1 MTIEEIF
8 SLCFSSLNGGN
19 IRNTAIE
26 YRQFPIKLGF
36 TSYARGIDYI
46 AAKYREMG
54 LETEVVR
61 FPADG
66 KTVYADRHFPL
77 AWDVDEAW
85 AEVNGKK
92 IADYTECTYCV
103 VPFSADSCGVQELTL
118 CPLEDLPAEGSLEDY
133 AALITHYPQGAEVAA
148 LIARKCKAFF
158 SSVDTEP
165 IHPSL
170 MDSRRWYNDLF
181 GAGQIDCRDK
191 SCCGFSLTPRLAGEL
206 LEQYRKDGAQKVRFL
221 MKTRTYEGEV
231 PAVTALLKG
240 KSDRCFFITSHG
252 YEPHGTNNVSGIS
265 CALEI
270 AATMK
275 KLIDSGKLPVPEYS
289 IRFLHGLENFSLYA
303 WGMRNREAMKNA
315 IGGVSMDS
323 FGRLDAEGFK
333 EKFVLRRSLNIH
345 PSNQHALGAKILQL
359 VTDNS
364 GIAHEVREASKNN
377 EDLMQDPIF
386 GPPWN
391 LLYGSLWEEPRE
403 TYPRC
408 YYYHTSN
415 DTAEKLSP
423 IALKA
428 GAAFCAVLAYCSIA
442 GKEILSDNLDQLCC
456 EDWKEIFR
464 NKCLEALN
472 LKDKEFSLRMLR
484 GVRLS
489 LWRDLSLKSAAE
501 SISDPA
507 VMKELTRFAN
517 MQVKAALELLCGS
530 ADVPPFKSE
539 GYKEVVERTMPG
551 PIGFGTISDEL
562 RDLAEKAQGYRA
574 NEYWCF
580 DDSGT
585 NYYHFDGEKS
595 IFEVAKAVWATRP
608 YPEHESLEAFD
619 EELRHYAALA
629 DVAVK
634 GGLAVYKTP
643 AAPVTIEEL
652 KNTLKELGI
661 VPGDRIMVHSSFKSF
676 GGFENGPQG
685 VVQALQESVTEAGI
699 LAMPGLSDCCDGGT
713 AGIYNKAETPIEK
726 WVGII
731 PETFRKS
738 AGVLRSDHPTHSV
751 CAWGSDAEN
760 FLKQKET
767 FDCFA
772 PDGPWGKLAERGK
785 LVFIGESVGG
795 NTFLHAC
802 EAWHNSY
809 IDSIEACVDGKMVR
823 IANYPGGCRGGWY
836 NKIRTA
842 PYYQKLVE
850 MGVVR
855 TAKAGRSTI
864 TVMEAPKVS
873 AAMKKIFEED
883 PAILLHKSGCRDCA
897 RIRSQIK
904 K

>member
-8 SLCFSSLNGGN
+8 SICFSAVNGGK

-36 TSYARGIDYI
+36 TSYAQGINYI
-46 AAKYREMG
+46 ADKYRQMG
-54 LETEVVR
+54 LEAEVIE

-77 AWDVDEAW
+77 AWDVDGAW
-85 AEVNGKK
+85 AEVDGRK
-92 IADYTECTYCV
+92 IADYEECTYCV
-103 VPFSADSCGVQELTL
+103 VPFSADSEGVQQAKLS
-118 CPLEDLPAEGSLEDY
+118 PIEDLPAEGSLEEY
-133 AALITHYPQGAEVAA
+133 AALITHYPTGAEVSR
-148 LIARKCKAFF
+148 LIARNCKAFF

-165 IHPSL
+165 IHPAL
-170 MDSRRWYNDLF
+170 WDSRRWYNDLF
-181 GAGQIDCRDK
+181 GTGQIDYRDK
-191 SCCGFSLTPRLAGEL
+191 ACCGFSLTPRLAKEL
-206 LEQYRKDGAQKVRFL
+206 LEKYAKEGALTVRYL
-221 MKTRTYEGEV
+221 LKSRTYEGKV
-231 PAVTALLKG
+231 PAVTSLLRG

-270 AATMK
+270 AAVLK
-275 KLIDSGKLPVPEYS
+275 KLIDAGTLPVPEYS

-303 WGMRNREAMKNA
+303 WGMAHREEMKNA

-323 FGRLDAEGFK
+323 FGRLDAEGFR
-333 EKFVLRRSLNIH
+333 EKFVLRRSLNVH
-345 PSNQHALGAKILQL
+345 PSEQHALAAKVLEL
-359 VTDNS
+359 VTRSS
-364 GIAHEVREASKNN
+364 GIEHEVREASKNN

-428 GAAFCAVLAYCSIA
+428 GAAFSAVLAYCAAA
-442 GKEILSDNLDQLCC
+442 GKEILSSDLARLSC

-464 NKCLEALN
+464 AKCLEALN
-472 LKDKEFSLRMLR
+472 LKDKNFELRMLR
-484 GVRLS
+484 GLRLS
-489 LWRDLSLKSAAE
+489 VWRDLSLRSAAAAIKDPALVNELTKYATATVKGALQILCGGEVPPLKSAE
-501 SISDPA
+501 
-507 VMKELTRFAN
+507 
-517 MQVKAALELLCGS
+517 
-530 ADVPPFKSE
+530 
-539 GYKEVVERTMPG
+539 YKEVVERTVPG
-551 PIGFGTISDEL
+551 PVGFGTLSDEL
-562 RDLAEKAQGYRA
+562 RDLAEKAQGYRT

-585 NYYHFDGEKS
+585 NYYHFDGEKN

-608 YPEHESLEAFD
+608 YGEHESLEGF
-619 EELRHYAALA
+619 ESELRHYAALA

-634 GGLAVYKTP
+634 GGLAVYKEKT
-643 AAPVTIEEL
+643 PVTIEML
-652 KNTLKELGI
+652 KTTLKTLGV

-713 AGIYNKAETPIEK
+713 AGTYDKENTPIEK

-731 PETFRKS
+731 PETFRKTP
-738 AGVLRSDHPTHSV
+738 GVLRSEHPTHSV
-751 CAWGSDAEN
+751 CAWGKEAAE
-760 FLKQKET
+760 FLKQKER

-772 PDGPWGKLAERGK
+772 PDGPWGKLAQRGK
-785 LVFIGESVGG
+785 LLFLGESVGG

-802 EAWHNSY
+802 ESWYNTY
-809 IDSIEACVDGKMVR
+809 IDSIEAEVDGQMVR
-823 IANYPGGCRGGWY
+823 ISNYPGGCRGGWY
-836 NKIRTA
+836 NLKRTA
-842 PYYQKLVE
+842 PYYLKLQE
-850 MGVVR
+850 MGVIK
-855 TAKAGRSTI
+855 TANAGPSVI
-864 TVMEAPKVS
+864 TVMDAAEVA

-904 K
+904 

>member
-8 SLCFSSLNGGN
+8 SICFSAINGGK

-26 YRQFPIKLGF
+26 YRNFPIKLGF
-36 TSYARGIDYI
+36 TSYAQGINYI
-46 AAKYREMG
+46 ADKYRQMG
-54 LETEVVR
+54 LETEVIE

-85 AEVNGKK
+85 AEVSGRK
-92 IADYTECTYCV
+92 IADFEECTYCV
-103 VPFSADSCGVQELTL
+103 VPFSADSEGVQQAKL
-118 CPLEDLPAEGSLEDY
+118 CPIEELPAEGSLEEY
-133 AALITHYPQGAEVAA
+133 AALITHYPTGAEVSQ

-165 IHPSL
+165 IHPAL
-170 MDSRRWYNDLF
+170 WDSRRWYNDLF
-181 GAGQIDCRDK
+181 GVGQIDYRDK
-191 SCCGFSLTPRLAGEL
+191 SCCGFSLTPRLAKEL
-206 LEQYRKDGAQKVRFL
+206 LEQYEKEGALTVRYL
-221 MKTRTYEGEV
+221 LKSRTYEGKV
-231 PAVTALLKG
+231 PAVTSVIKG

-270 AATMK
+270 AAALK
-275 KLIDSGKLPVPEYS
+275 KLIDTGKLPVPEYS

-303 WGMRNREAMKNA
+303 WGMAHLEEMKNA

-323 FGRLDAEGFK
+323 FGRLEAEGFR
-333 EKFVLRRSLNIH
+333 EKFVLRRSLNVH
-345 PSNQHALGAKILQL
+345 PSEQHALAAKVLDL
-359 VTDNS
+359 VCENS
-364 GIAHEVREASKNN
+364 GIGYEVREASKNN

-428 GAAFCAVLAYCSIA
+428 GAAFSAVLAYCTAA
-442 GKEILSDNLDQLCC
+442 GKEILTSDLARLSC

-464 NKCLEALN
+464 AKCLEALT
-472 LKDKEFSLRMLR
+472 LKDKEFALRMLR

-489 LWRDLSLKSAAE
+489 VWRDLSLRSAAAAIKDPALVNELTKYATATVKGALQILCGGEVPPLKSAE
-501 SISDPA
+501 
-507 VMKELTRFAN
+507 
-517 MQVKAALELLCGS
+517 
-530 ADVPPFKSE
+530 
-539 GYKEVVERTMPG
+539 YKEVVERTVPG
-551 PIGFGTISDEL
+551 PVGFGTLSDEL

-585 NYYHFDGEKS
+585 NYYHFDGEKT
-595 IFEVAKAVWATRP
+595 IFEVAKAVWATRS
-608 YPEHESLEAFD
+608 YGEHESLEGFD
-619 EELRHYAALA
+619 SELRHYAALA

-634 GGLAVYKTP
+634 GGLAVYKKSS
-643 AAPVTIEEL
+643 PVTVEML
-652 KNTLKELGI
+652 KTTLKSLGI
-661 VPGDRIMVHSSFKSF
+661 EAGDRIMVHSSFKSF

-685 VVQALQESVTEAGI
+685 VVQALQESVTESGI

-713 AGIYNKAETPIEK
+713 AGTYDKENTPIEK

-731 PETFRKS
+731 PETFRKTP
-738 AGVLRSDHPTHSV
+738 GVLRSEHPTHSV
-751 CAWGSDAEN
+751 CAWGKEAAE
-760 FLKQKET
+760 FLKQKER

-772 PDGPWGKLAERGK
+772 PDGPWGKLAQRGK
-785 LVFIGESVGG
+785 LVFLGESVGG

-802 EAWHNSY
+802 EAWYNTY
-809 IDSIEACVDGKMVR
+809 IDSIEAEVDGQMVR

-836 NKIRTA
+836 NLKRTA
-842 PYYQKLVE
+842 PYYLKLQE
-850 MGVVR
+850 MGVIK
-855 TAKAGRSTI
+855 TANAGPSVI
-864 TVMEAPKVS
+864 TVMDAAQVA

-904 K
+904 